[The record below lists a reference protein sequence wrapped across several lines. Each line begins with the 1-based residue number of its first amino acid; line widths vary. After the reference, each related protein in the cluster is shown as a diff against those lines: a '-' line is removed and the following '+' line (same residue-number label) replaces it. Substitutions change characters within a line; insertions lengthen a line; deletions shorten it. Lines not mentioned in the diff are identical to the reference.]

1 LIYAAEFGRMVVLGR
16 DEMAKRITCRVVR
29 SVPLG
34 EGWRSGRSSQNR
46 RKASSS
52 RSYARFYQ
60 ADYPVSDCKFE
71 DAVCQPAIYANRS
84 GAVKLS
90 FDQEETARTFDCYA

>member
-1 LIYAAEFGRMVVLGR
+1 MVALGR

-34 EGWRSGRSSQNR
+34 EGWRSSRSSHNR
-46 RKASSS
+46 RKVSS
-52 RSYARFYQ
+52 RRADGRFYQ
-60 ADYPVSDCKFE
+60 PDNPVSDCKFE

-90 FDQEETARTFDCYA
+90 FDQEETAQTFDCYA